1 VIHGCAWVEEID
13 GGGVSEVAN
22 AVVHSV
28 INIPA
33 GSLKLVSASETHQ
46 GSFIHGH
53 AAQACTLWN
62 VRKRPCAIA
71 SALNLRF
78 PKLNWV
84 FAIECGSYGRLSP
97 GLRDDLLVIQ
107 NTVHSAIADE
117 VRFDD
122 AILVQE
128 NGVYISFC
136 SQRIP
141 NHHTETNNRLLV
153 VFGCVDGRAG
163 DKGFA
168 PLLLKILELPVGFID
183 HFIFLVSQRCVRRF
197 APERCWNPSVQEDI
211 THWLYQKLEV
221 C

>member
-13 GGGVSEVAN
+13 GGGVREVAN

-107 NTVHSAIADE
+107 SVNVIIQLRQRDIPSGSLQLIIPFAWRE
-117 VRFDD
+117 
-122 AILVQE
+122 ILVVLIEQFLTGLDILHSPE
-128 NGVYISFC
+128 L
-136 SQRIP
+136 QD
-141 NHHTETNNRLLV
+141 TLLIMH
-153 VFGCVDGRAG
+153 
-163 DKGFA
+163 
-168 PLLLKILELPVGFID
+168 IL
-183 HFIFLVSQRCVRRF
+183 H
-197 APERCWNPSVQEDI
+197 
-211 THWLYQKLEV
+211 
-221 C
+221 